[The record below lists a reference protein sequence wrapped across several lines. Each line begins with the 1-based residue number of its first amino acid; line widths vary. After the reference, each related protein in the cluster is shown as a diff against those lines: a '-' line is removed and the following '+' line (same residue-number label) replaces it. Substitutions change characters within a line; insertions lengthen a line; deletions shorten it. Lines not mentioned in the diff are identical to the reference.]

1 MATDIAIDPLVRNNV
16 TVSGNLQAGKTIVF
30 VNGLGCDQH
39 VWQQVTPAFAAD
51 YRLVLFDNVG
61 AIASNQEYFS
71 GRQYRYLNVNGYALD
86 LLEICRAL
94 RLQGNTIV
102 VGHSLG
108 AMAALLASIQK
119 PALFS
124 NLVLIGASPR
134 YSNADDY
141 QGGFS
146 NADIDATYAA
156 LQRDQIDWS
165 RNFAS
170 VAMGT
175 PDRPALAEAFAEA
188 LARIP
193 HDMILTVLCSL
204 LQMDHRSDL
213 PKVSRPT
220 LLIQSQEDNFVPRAV
235 ADYMQAHI
243 PDCRLS
249 LIDAVGHLPH
259 VIAPDKVIAAMLS
272 FIG

>member
-1 MATDIAIDPLVRNNV
+1 MANEMAIDPLKRNNV
-16 TVSGNLQAGKTIVF
+16 TVSGNPQARKTIIF

-39 VWQQVTPAFAAD
+39 IWNQITPTFADD

-61 AIASNQEYFS
+61 SIAANQEYFS

-86 LLEICRAL
+86 LLEICSAL

-119 PALFS
+119 PSLFS
-124 NLVLIGASPR
+124 KLVLIGASPR
-134 YSNADDY
+134 YSNTDDY

-156 LQRDQIDWS
+156 LQRDQMDWS
-165 RNFAS
+165 RKYAS
-170 VAMGT
+170 VAMAA
-175 PDRPALAEAFAEA
+175 PDRPALAESFAES
-188 LARIP
+188 LAHIP
-193 HDMILTVLCSL
+193 HDLILTILCSL
-204 LQMDHRSDL
+204 LQMDHRDNL
-213 PKVSRPT
+213 PKVSSPT
-220 LLIQSQEDNFVPRAV
+220 LLIQSREDHFVPPAV

-259 VIAPDKVIAAMLS
+259 VSAPDKVIAAMAP
-272 FIG
+272 FID